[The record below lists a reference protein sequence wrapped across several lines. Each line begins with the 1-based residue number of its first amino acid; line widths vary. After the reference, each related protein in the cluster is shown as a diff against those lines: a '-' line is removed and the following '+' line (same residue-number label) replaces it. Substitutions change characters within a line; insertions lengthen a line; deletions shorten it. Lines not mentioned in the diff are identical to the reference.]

1 MLVQEF
7 TISELKNKVQMED
20 ELRKVEKEL
29 EEKER
34 IFTDKE
40 QQFRY
45 SAIFIFR
52 FRTDSQRNEEQIIQ
66 LTDSNKKLVSNYA
79 KKNEEL
85 EKSRI
90 ENSAL
95 LKRNHEMNQIIEQLT
110 NKLSKSEDKY
120 LQMEEE
126 LNIKYHSVIKQM
138 SELEQNSGSSTETQ
152 K

>member
-1 MLVQEF
+1 M
-7 TISELKNKVQMED
+7 
-20 ELRKVEKEL
+20 
-29 EEKER
+29 
-34 IFTDKE
+34 
-40 QQFRY
+40 
-45 SAIFIFR
+45 
-52 FRTDSQRNEEQIIQ
+52 
-66 LTDSNKKLVSNYA
+66 SNYA